1 MFESRRSKL
10 FRAYC
15 SGKTQGIK
23 MIKAKIEF
31 AQTKSNKTILIL
43 VIKELQYID
52 VDWKYI
58 KTVYNEL

>member
-1 MFESRRSKL
+1 
-10 FRAYC
+10 
-15 SGKTQGIK
+15 
-23 MIKAKIEF
+23 MIKGKIEF

-58 KTVYNEL
+58 KTVYKAGYSNNQGKNNR